1 MSPICNFLLR
11 GAAWAAATWL
21 GLAGAAQAQV
31 DTDVDVELVL
41 AVDISV
47 SMTESELE
55 IQRDGYA
62 AALTHPE
69 VLRAITSGAYGKIA
83 VTYFEWAGVTTQ
95 NVIVP
100 WTVIAGQEDA
110 ERVAKQISVLPS
122 WQPRRT
128 SISGALNFGAGL
140 LATSPHR
147 GIKRVIDVSG
157 DGANNEGPP
166 MAETRDAVVARGITI
181 NGLPVM
187 DGKDLKPYEVVDLDV
202 YFSECVMG
210 GPGAFVLPV
219 GDWEQFPEAI
229 RRKLL
234 MELAVQ
240 PPSPSRGLPPPVIL
254 AQAKPAY
261 DCAIGEKLWR
271 NDPRQHLF
279 NPENEPKFQ
288 PK

>member
-128 SISGALNFGAGL
+128 SISGALNFGAGCWPQAPIAASSGSSTFP
-140 LATSPHR
+140 ATAPTMRDRRWPKR
-147 GIKRVIDVSG
+147 GM
-157 DGANNEGPP
+157 P
-166 MAETRDAVVARGITI
+166 
-181 NGLPVM
+181 
-187 DGKDLKPYEVVDLDV
+187 
-202 YFSECVMG
+202 
-210 GPGAFVLPV
+210 
-219 GDWEQFPEAI
+219 W
-229 RRKLL
+229 
-234 MELAVQ
+234 
-240 PPSPSRGLPPPVIL
+240 SRGDNHQRVACDGWQGLEAL
-254 AQAKPAY
+254 RSGRSGRLFQRMRHGWTGSLRPAGRRLGT
-261 DCAIGEKLWR
+261 IS
-271 NDPRQHLF
+271 
-279 NPENEPKFQ
+279 
-288 PK
+288 